1 MPAELMFLS
10 QFYETQT
17 LNNAKL
23 RNSSFTDPWPEQTIY
38 SKLPEIIEYYI
49 SRWEH
54 RNLISGFNDEF
65 FVLRKDVQQFIKS
78 PEELLKQIHS
88 GEVKPFAEFSKSDQ
102 DKKA

>member
-1 MPAELMFLS
+1 MFLS

-17 LNNAKL
+17 LDNTKL
-23 RNSSFTDPWPEQTIY
+23 INSSFIDPWPEQTIY

-65 FVLRKDVQQFIKS
+65 FVLRKDVQQFIDS
-78 PEELLKQIHS
+78 PEQLLQQIHK
-88 GEVKPFAEFSKSDQ
+88 GDLKPFGKFSELDQ
-102 DKKA
+102 NKK